1 MPTHCTLR
9 CQKECFP
16 APKVASGKVWCQN
29 GHFSVPEV
37 VAQTVWCK
45 KECFPAP
52 KVAPGRVW
60 CAERAFPAPEVVGKR
75 IPYSNSVVRK
85 MYMVGNM
92 NAALARENITASA
105 IGMPLDLRNRDAS
118 G

>member
-1 MPTHCTLR
+1 MVSKRVSFCTISCGRWGFGAKKSVFLH
-9 CQKECFP
+9 QKLLL
-16 APKVASGKVWCQN
+16 
-29 GHFSVPEV
+29 
-37 VAQTVWCK
+37 
-45 KECFPAP
+45 
-52 KVAPGRVW
+52 GRVW
-60 CAERAFPAPEVVGKR
+60 CAGGAFSAPEVVGKR

-85 MYMVGNM
+85 RYMVGNM